1 MPYDGQLLA
10 RARAQLEK
18 NRAANEAEHARR
30 LRLVYGRVPEIER
43 IDAAL
48 RSQMTQLVRLTVT
61 RPADMKARIA
71 ALEKENLEAQALR
84 AELLVEN
91 GFPMDYLDAIYDC
104 PKCRDTGNGPSG
116 PCECL
121 DRLYNQELTR
131 ELGVLLQKGDECF
144 ERFDLDLYSPV
155 YDPARGCAP
164 REMAQIALESCR
176 KFADNFPKVSSNL
189 LLQGAPG
196 LGKTY
201 LSACIARIVAAKG
214 CSVCYDTAA
223 SALGAFE
230 RQKFAREPE
239 EQEKAARRVERMLG
253 CDLMILDDLGTEM
266 VTPMSVSALYTLI
279 NTRLVNGKKTI
290 ISTNCSHEQLRK
302 QYGGQIYSRLAG
314 EFLCL
319 PFAGEDIRLLRS
331 R

>member
-18 NRAANEAEHARR
+18 NRADNEAEHNRR
-30 LRLVYGRVPEIER
+30 VRLVYGRIPEIAR
-43 IDAAL
+43 VDAEMRA
-48 RSQMTQLVRLTVT
+48 QMRRLLQLTIQ
-61 RPADMKARIA
+61 RPADLSEQIA
-71 ALEKENLEAQALR
+71 ALEKENLESQAHR

-91 GFPMDYLDAIYDC
+91 GLPMDYLDEIVSC
-104 PKCRDTGNGPSG
+104 PKCRDTGNTPAG

-121 DRLYNQELTR
+121 DRLYNAELTK
-131 ELGVLLQKGDECF
+131 ELGVLLQTGDERF
-144 ERFDLDLYSPV
+144 EHFDLTLYPAAFDPV
-155 YDPARGCAP
+155 RRCVP

-176 KFADNFPKVSSNL
+176 KFAENFPRVSSNL

-201 LSACIARIVAAKG
+201 LSACIARTVAKKG
-214 CSVCYDTAA
+214 CSVCYDTAS

-230 RQKFAREPE
+230 RQKFARSPE
-239 EQEKAARRVERMLG
+239 EQEQASRQVERMLS

-290 ISTNCSHEQLRK
+290 ISTNLSDEQLQK
-302 QYGGQIYSRLAG
+302 QYTPQICSRLEG

-319 PFAGEDIRLLRS
+319 PFAGEDIRRLR
-331 R
+331 RR